1 MYYDHH
7 RVFTRADLNRHA
19 EDLGLLVTSCDDSAP
34 GVVTV
39 TVKEGPP
46 SEVIRRPPLRRRV
59 EILRERI
66 AVGGAVGISW
76 TVSLEAPAGSSLRR
90 MKMNPLQTAAVVGA
104 ITLTVG
110 AMIAILVYG
119 FLNL

>member
-7 RVFTRADLNRHA
+7 RVFTRDDLNRHA
-19 EDLGLLVTSCDDSAP
+19 EDLGLVVTSCDEGP

-46 SEVIRRPPLRRRV
+46 SQVIRRPPLRRRV

-76 TVSLEAPAGSSLRR
+76 TVSLEAPKERSLRR
-90 MKMNPLQTAAVVGA
+90 MKMSTGQIVLVASA

-110 AMIAILVYG
+110 GMIAMLVYG
-119 FLNL
+119 FANL